1 MNIKGTIKEV
11 VFSIIPIA
19 LIILIL
25 NYLIVKMPSAVI
37 VNFILGLILTILGLI
52 LFLIGINVSLLPI
65 GQLMGSSLMKKV
77 NIKFIIA
84 VSLAIGFVLTFAEP
98 GVQVLAD
105 QIQEVS
111 RGELSKYLITI
122 VTSLGLSIFL
132 VIAILR
138 MIFNIS
144 IKKLLLISYIIIF
157 IICLFTPEAFF
168 TIAFD
173 ASGATT
179 GPVTVPFVLA
189 LGAGL
194 TAVQGTRKSSHDAF
208 GIIGLAS
215 VGPILA
221 ILLLG
226 VIIK

>member
-25 NYLIVKMPSAVI
+25 NFLIVKMPSAVI

-98 GVQVLAD
+98 GV
-105 QIQEVS
+105 
-111 RGELSKYLITI
+111 KYWLIK
-122 VTSLGLSIFL
+122 FRKL
-132 VIAILR
+132 VVHYQ
-138 MIFNIS
+138 NI
-144 IKKLLLISYIIIF
+144 
-157 IICLFTPEAFF
+157 
-168 TIAFD
+168 
-173 ASGATT
+173 
-179 GPVTVPFVLA
+179 
-189 LGAGL
+189 
-194 TAVQGTRKSSHDAF
+194 
-208 GIIGLAS
+208 
-215 VGPILA
+215 
-221 ILLLG
+221 
-226 VIIK
+226 